1 MECLKMK
8 YWLTVFL
15 SVFAFCHVAVAQTV
29 MWQMAPR
36 NYDTVSRIG
45 KDLFKVE
52 KGGKYGLVNADGTVV
67 LDTKADDMT
76 SLYSGRALVMQREN
90 GKNVVLGVLSSY
102 GDYHGFAKKY
112 YTIVGQEF
120 YSDGLLTVADER
132 GRVGY
137 IDDEGNAVLGF
148 DGRFDNIKPFT
159 EGYAA
164 VFKNEAYSLIN
175 KRGVE
180 ADMIIGVGEVY
191 GGTNVC
197 NGIAYIWDTDG
208 NMFTFDVRTGR
219 CEKARE
225 PSNNQPDFL
234 YCYQGISG
242 RGAEPSFAEMK
253 YAGAKGAEPYVKDG
267 LYGYT
272 GAGFLLPPQFSSATP
287 FVDGLAVV
295 GMNGHIG
302 ILRYLETEQPFALY
316 VPDETIRYHRG
327 NSVAC
332 PFGLQIP
339 DAVRG
344 SAIKV
349 TVKNSSNSDIPVTDK
364 GEGKYSFD
372 VMPDDGAMDF
382 VVGVTAAGLNLWEGK
397 ASYIFKKHIMPL
409 TARINVA
416 GHKADATD
424 KIAVTATVTNP
435 NDEPV
440 TAEVRITGSNCLVPK
455 SATVTVPAKGNR
467 QLTTVFVV
475 KEKTIGQHATV
486 STTKGGS
493 ASTGNLTLESFY

>member
-15 SVFAFCHVAVAQTV
+15 SVFAFWHVAFAQTV

-36 NYDTVSRIG
+36 NYDAVSRIG

-52 KGGKYGLVNADGTVV
+52 KDGKYGLIKTDGYVV
-67 LDTKADDMT
+67 LDLKADNI
-76 SLYSGRALVMQREN
+76 SPLYSGCALATVREN

-112 YTIVGQEF
+112 YTIAGQEF
-120 YSDGLLTVADER
+120 YSDGLITVSDER

-137 IDDEGNAVLGF
+137 LDDEGNAVLGF

-208 NMFTFDVRTGR
+208 NMFTFDVRTGK
-219 CEKARE
+219 CDKARE
-225 PSNNQPDFL
+225 PFNNQPDYL
-234 YCYQGISG
+234 YCYQGVSG
-242 RGAEPSFAEMK
+242 RGAEPVFTEMA
-253 YAGAKGAEPYVKDG
+253 YTGINGPEPYVKDG
-267 LYGYT
+267 FYGYSS
-272 GAGFLLPPQFSSATP
+272 GGFLLPPQFSSATT

-295 GMNGHIG
+295 AVNGHIG
-302 ILRYLETEQPFALY
+302 ILRYLENEQPFALS
-316 VPDETIRYHRG
+316 VPEQTISYRKG
-327 NSVAC
+327 QSVTC
-332 PFGLQIP
+332 PFRLQTP
-339 DAVRG
+339 EAVKDG
-344 SAIKV
+344 FVKV
-349 TVKNSSNSDIPVTDK
+349 TVKNSSDVEMPVTVGD
-364 GEGKYSFD
+364 EGNYSFTLI
-372 VMPDDGAMDF
+372 PEDGATDF
-382 VVGVTAAGLNLWEGK
+382 LFSVTADGLCLWEDR
-397 ASYIFKKHIMPL
+397 ASYTFKKHLLPL
-409 TARINVA
+409 VARISVA
-416 GHKADATD
+416 GHKADAND
-424 KIAVTATVTNP
+424 KIEVIATVSNP
-435 NDEPV
+435 NDESL
-440 TAEVRITGSNCLVPK
+440 TAEVRITGSSCLVPK

-467 QLTTVFVV
+467 QLNTVFVV
-475 KEKTIGQHATV
+475 KDTKAGQHATV

-493 ASTGNLTLESFY
+493 ASTGSLTLEAFY

>member
-1 MECLKMK
+1 MLDVIRK
-8 YWLTVFL
+8 YLL
-15 SVFAFCHVAVAQTV
+15 FALLLMFCHVTVSQTV
-29 MWQMAPR
+29 TWQMPPR
-36 NYDTVSRIG
+36 DYNAVVRIG

-52 KGGKYGLVNADGTVV
+52 KGGKYGLVKADGSVV
-67 LDTKADDMT
+67 LDTKVDDMT
-76 SLYSGRALVMQREN
+76 SLYSDRALVMQREN
-90 GKNVVLGVLSSY
+90 GKNIVLGVLSAY

-112 YTIVGQEF
+112 YTIAGQEF
-120 YSDGLLTVADER
+120 YSDGLLTVADES
-132 GRVGY
+132 GSVGY

-180 ADMIIGVGEVY
+180 AEMIIGVGEVY

-208 NMFTFDVRTGR
+208 NMFTFDVRTGK
-219 CEKARE
+219 CDKAKE
-225 PSNNQPDFL
+225 PSNNEPDYL
-234 YCYQGISG
+234 YCYQGASG
-242 RGAEPSFAEMK
+242 RGVEPSYAEMK
-253 YAGAKGAEPYVKDG
+253 YTGVEGPEPYAKDG
-267 LYGYT
+267 LYGYSS
-272 GAGFLLPPQFSSATP
+272 AGFQFSPQFSSATP
-287 FVDGLAVV
+287 FVDGLSVV
-295 GMNGHIG
+295 GLNGRIG
-302 ILRYLETEQPFALY
+302 ILKYLETERPFALT
-316 VPDETIRYHRG
+316 VPDETIRYHKG

-332 PFGLQIP
+332 PFGLQVP

-349 TVKNSSNSDIPVTDK
+349 KVKNSSDVEMTVTDK
-364 GEGKYSFD
+364 GEGKYTFD
-372 VMPDDGAMDF
+372 IMPDDGTMDF
-382 VVGVTAAGLNLWEGK
+382 VVGVTADGLNLWEGK
-397 ASYIFKKHIMPL
+397 ASYMFKKHIMPL

-475 KEKTIGQHATV
+475 KEKTAGQHASVT
-486 STTKGGS
+486 TTKGGS
-493 ASTGNLTLESFY
+493 ASTGSLTLESFY